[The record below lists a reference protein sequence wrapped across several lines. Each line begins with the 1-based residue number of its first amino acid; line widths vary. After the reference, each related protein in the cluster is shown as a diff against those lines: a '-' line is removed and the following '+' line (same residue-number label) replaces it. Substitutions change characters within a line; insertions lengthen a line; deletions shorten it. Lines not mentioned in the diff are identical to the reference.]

1 MRYKTEYVLEYLCL
15 VDEIRFNKS
24 IFPLHK
30 YTNSNSEISATANHL
45 LISYKNYPTKD
56 DLFAV
61 KIFFD

>member
-1 MRYKTEYVLEYLCL
+1 MSYKTEYVPEYICL

-30 YTNSNSEISATANHL
+30 YTNSNSEISATANQL
-45 LISYKNYPTKD
+45 LISCKNYPTKD
-56 DLFAV
+56 DLFAE